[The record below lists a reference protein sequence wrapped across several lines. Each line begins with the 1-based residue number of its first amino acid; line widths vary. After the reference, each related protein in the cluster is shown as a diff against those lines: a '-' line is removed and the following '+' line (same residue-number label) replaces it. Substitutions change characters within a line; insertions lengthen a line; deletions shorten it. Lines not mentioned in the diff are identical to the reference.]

1 MPDRWTRAVLRF
13 RVAFLVGWLVVLLLG
28 VWSSA
33 RLAPLLSNSF
43 EVPGTDSE
51 RARALLADHFG
62 ERPDGVFTVV
72 FPVSRPSD
80 AVLRERLERRVE
92 RAAAV
97 VPTARTGAAGTGGG
111 IVFVEVA
118 TTLDLQHAKRHT
130 DALRAA
136 LRGPGPQALV
146 TGQPAIQH
154 DLDPIFA
161 ADLRRGELI
170 AVPVSL
176 LVLLAVLGLS
186 LAVAIPFV
194 VAACTI
200 AATLTVVYALAH
212 TVPMVTYVTN
222 LVALIGLGLA
232 IDYSLLVVHRFREE
246 LAGGGS
252 VDDAVVR
259 TVATAGRAVVASGL
273 AVAAGLGLL
282 LLVPVPLLR
291 SMGVGGLLIPLAS
304 ILAALT
310 LQPALLSLLGR
321 RVSRAP
327 RRDVER
333 GLWARHARSI
343 MGRPLL
349 CLVTGGGLLLAAALP
364 LASLEVTPG
373 SFSALPSSPE
383 AMRGY
388 ALLRDGVGR
397 GAVTPTHVVIDAGA
411 SGAARLPPARAAV
424 ERLVDD
430 LTRDPEVLVV
440 ATGQRR
446 RYLDPTG
453 RYARVIVAGRH
464 EYGAAESRRFVTR
477 LRDELVPRARFP
489 AGARAYAGGAAPQG
503 VDFLSRAYGAFPWFV
518 LGVLA
523 LTYVVL
529 LRTFRSLVL
538 PLKALL
544 LNALSVAAVYGI
556 LALVWGEVEGWIPV
570 FLFAVLFGLS
580 MDYEVFLVTRMRESW
595 DRVADNTRAV
605 AYGLQSTGRIVTAA
619 ALIMVAAF
627 SGFAAGRIEPLQQ
640 FGVALAL
647 AVLID
652 ATIVRAVLVPAAMA
666 VLGRWNWWLPDRV
679 ARVARVEPSPLGR
692 KRREGGRARRPP
704 SP

>member
-1 MPDRWTRAVLRF
+1 MHERWTRAVLRF
-13 RVAFLVGWLVVLLLG
+13 RVVVLTAWLVVLLLG
-28 VWSSA
+28 ALSSA

-43 EVPGTDSE
+43 DVPGSDSE
-51 RARALLADHFG
+51 RAQSLMADHFG
-62 ERPDGVFTVV
+62 ERPDGVFIVV
-72 FPVSRPSD
+72 FPVRSPSD
-80 AVLRERLERRVE
+80 RQLRARLRRRVE
-92 RAAAV
+92 RAARV
-97 VPTARTGAAGTGGG
+97 VPTARTGTVGTGGG

-118 TTLDLQHAKRHT
+118 ATLDLQHAKRHT
-130 DALRAA
+130 NALRRA
-136 LRGPGPQALV
+136 LRDGSGPPSLV

-170 AVPVSL
+170 AVPAAL
-176 LVLLAVLGLS
+176 LVLLAVFGLS

-200 AATLTVVYALAH
+200 AATLIVVFALAH
-212 TVPMVTYVTN
+212 AVPMVTYVTN

-246 LAGGGS
+246 LAAGGS

-259 TVATAGRAVVASGL
+259 TMATAGRAVVASGL

-282 LLVPVPLLR
+282 LLMPVPLLR

-310 LQPALLSLLGR
+310 LQPSLLSLLGR
-321 RVSRAP
+321 RAARSH
-327 RRDVER
+327 RRGVEH
-333 GLWARHARSI
+333 GVWARLARSI
-343 MGRPLL
+343 MRRPVVFLL
-349 CLVTGGGLLLAAALP
+349 TGGALLLAAAAP
-364 LASLEVTPG
+364 LAWLEVTPG
-373 SFSALPSSPE
+373 SLSALPESPE

-388 ALLRDGVGR
+388 ALLRDRVGR
-397 GAVTPTHVVIDAGA
+397 GAVTPTHIVIDTGA
-411 SGAARLPPARAAV
+411 PGRARLQPTREAV

-430 LTRDPEVLVV
+430 LTRDPDVLVV
-440 ATGQRR
+440 ATGKRR
-446 RYLDPTG
+446 RFLDPTG

-464 EYGAAESRRFVTR
+464 EYGDTESRRFVRR
-477 LRDELVPRARFP
+477 LREELVPRARFP

-503 VDFLSRAYGAFPWFV
+503 VDFLARTYGAFPWFV
-518 LGVLA
+518 FGVLA
-523 LTYVVL
+523 LTYIVL
-529 LRTFRSLVL
+529 LRAFRSLVL

-544 LNALSVAAVYGI
+544 LNALSVAAVYGL
-556 LALVWGEVEGWIPV
+556 LALAWGEVEAWIPV

-595 DRVADNTRAV
+595 DRAADNTRAV
-605 AYGLQSTGRIVTAA
+605 AHGLESTGRIVTAA
-619 ALIMVAAF
+619 AVIMVAAF
-627 SGFAAGRIEPLQQ
+627 SGFAAGRVEPLQQ

-652 ATIVRAVLVPAAMA
+652 VTIVRAVLVPAAMA
-666 VLGRWNWWLPDRV
+666 VLGRWNWWLPERV
-679 ARVARVEPSPLGR
+679 ARVARVAASPLR
-692 KRREGGRARRPP
+692 QK
-704 SP
+704 